1 MDTRVDEAS
10 LPIQPMTTPVQHA
23 DGTAF
28 GVLGGISFAH
38 MLNDMIQS
46 LILAIYPILKS
57 DFHLSFAQVGLI
69 TLTYQLTASMLQPLV
84 GMVTD
89 RRPMPYSLPVG
100 MGFTLCG
107 LLLLAVAPNFP
118 ILLVAAALV
127 GTGSSIFHPESS
139 RVARMA
145 SGGRHGLAQSLFQVG
160 GNTGSSLGPLLA
172 AWIIVPYG
180 RGSVAWFSLAALLA
194 IVVLLQVGRW
204 YAQHHVARSKSAARH
219 LTVVA
224 LSRNQIIGALA
235 ILGLLIFSKYFYLA
249 SLSSYYTFYLIHKFG
264 LSVQSA
270 QVHLFVFLFAV
281 AAGSLIGGP
290 IGDRIGRKWVIWVS
304 ILGVAPFTL
313 LLPHAN
319 LTWTGVLTVIIGL
332 ILGVLGDP
340 GLRAG
345 TDSWPGRHDLR
356 FVLRLRVRHGRH
368 RCRRTR
374 RGGGCAWH
382 RVRLPVVCVSAVDGF
397 DYGVFAQYREA
408 GSRLRFVARVT
419 SASLGTTRFC
429 RHPGAGRD
437 CVTTAASRLTS
448 IAMMQQSP
456 ASLLQASPA
465 CAGMTTLGS
474 FRVRR

>member
-1 MDTRVDEAS
+1 METRVETSPLSPTAMPMSTDMPGSALAS
-10 LPIQPMTTPVQHA
+10 E
-23 DGTAF
+23 GTQFA
-28 GVLGGISFAH
+28 VLGGISFAH

-46 LILAIYPILKS
+46 LILAIYPILKNS
-57 DFHLSFAQVGLI
+57 FHLSFAQIGLI
-69 TLTYQLTASMLQPLV
+69 TLTYQLTASLLQPLV

-118 ILLVAAALV
+118 VLLLAAALV

-139 RVARMA
+139 RVARLA

-204 YAQHHVARSKSAARH
+204 YGEHHVARSKSQARH
-219 LTVVA
+219 LPVVT
-224 LSRNQIIGALA
+224 LSRNKVMGALA

-249 SLSSYYTFYLIHKFG
+249 SLSSYFTFYLIHKFG
-264 LSVQSA
+264 VSVQSA
-270 QVHLFVFLFAV
+270 QFHLFIFLFAV

-319 LTWTGVLTVIIGL
+319 LMWTSVLTVIIGL
-332 ILGVLGDP
+332 ILASAFSAILVYAQDLIPGRVGMISGLFFGFAFGMGGVGAAVLGQLADTHGIEYVYQLCAYLP
-340 GLRAG
+340 LMGLI
-345 TDSWPGRHDLR
+345 TVFLPNLEQPRH
-356 FVLRLRVRHGRH
+356 
-368 RCRRTR
+368 
-374 RGGGCAWH
+374 
-382 RVRLPVVCVSAVDGF
+382 S
-397 DYGVFAQYREA
+397 
-408 GSRLRFVARVT
+408 
-419 SASLGTTRFC
+419 
-429 RHPGAGRD
+429 
-437 CVTTAASRLTS
+437 
-448 IAMMQQSP
+448 
-456 ASLLQASPA
+456 
-465 CAGMTTLGS
+465 
-474 FRVRR
+474 

>member
-1 MDTRVDEAS
+1 METRVETSPLSPTAMPLSTDVPGGAAAS
-10 LPIQPMTTPVQHA
+10 E
-23 DGTAF
+23 GTQF

-46 LILAIYPILKS
+46 LILAIYPILKDS
-57 DFHLSFAQVGLI
+57 FHLSFAQVGLI
-69 TLTYQLTASMLQPLV
+69 TLTYQLTASLLQPLV

-118 ILLVAAALV
+118 VLLIAAALV

-139 RVARMA
+139 RVARLA

-204 YAQHHVARSKSAARH
+204 YGEHHVARSKSRARH
-219 LTVVA
+219 LPVVT
-224 LSRNQIIGALA
+224 LSRNKVIGALT

-249 SLSSYYTFYLIHKFG
+249 SLSSYFTFYLIHKFG
-264 LSVQSA
+264 VSVQSA

-319 LTWTGVLTVIIGL
+319 LMWTSVLTVIIGL
-332 ILGVLGDP
+332 ILASAFSAILVYAQDLIPGRVGMISGLFFGFAFGMGGVGAAVLGQLADTHGIEYVYQLCAYLP
-340 GLRAG
+340 LMGLI
-345 TDSWPGRHDLR
+345 TVFLPNLEQPRH
-356 FVLRLRVRHGRH
+356 
-368 RCRRTR
+368 
-374 RGGGCAWH
+374 
-382 RVRLPVVCVSAVDGF
+382 S
-397 DYGVFAQYREA
+397 
-408 GSRLRFVARVT
+408 
-419 SASLGTTRFC
+419 
-429 RHPGAGRD
+429 
-437 CVTTAASRLTS
+437 
-448 IAMMQQSP
+448 
-456 ASLLQASPA
+456 
-465 CAGMTTLGS
+465 
-474 FRVRR
+474 